1 MGKRKSEGQLAH
13 FAALAAKGAAKRRQG
28 EPVSTPQPETASPA
42 LLDTHNRSATSAA
55 GAEQEPLSGCC
66 CNSIEFCLAW
76 LLPLC
81 LFVTLPL
88 CPRESGTT
96 PITEPLDPTAG
107 RTRMKARTPRMP
119 VVVKAV
125 ARPPPVTA
133 AHRQPLAETAVLQAQ
148 AQAER
153 GEQVARV
160 AMTALNDE
168 SLARQHFERNA
179 HLAGRRIE
187 ELKAKKESTAV
198 ASLRAKLN
206 TAEGLLNK
214 VRAEKK
220 VFAEQLRRLRKS
232 AGKDKRKL
240 IELDKDSTK
249 QLKKLLLDKSEL
261 HPDQKYLREL
271 IENQLSVLSNKR
283 RRCMWHP
290 KVLEFASAIYLGHPH
305 AQQRD
310 RRCPAAPT
318 PRGLGVACALWGRT
332 WDCT

>member
-1 MGKRKSEGQLAH
+1 
-13 FAALAAKGAAKRRQG
+13 
-28 EPVSTPQPETASPA
+28 
-42 LLDTHNRSATSAA
+42 
-55 GAEQEPLSGCC
+55 
-66 CNSIEFCLAW
+66 
-76 LLPLC
+76 
-81 LFVTLPL
+81 
-88 CPRESGTT
+88 
-96 PITEPLDPTAG
+96 
-107 RTRMKARTPRMP
+107 MKARTPRMP

-133 AHRQPLAETAVLQAQ
+133 RPPPAPGEQAVAVLAAAVAAARSANVAAAAARACAETAVLQAQ